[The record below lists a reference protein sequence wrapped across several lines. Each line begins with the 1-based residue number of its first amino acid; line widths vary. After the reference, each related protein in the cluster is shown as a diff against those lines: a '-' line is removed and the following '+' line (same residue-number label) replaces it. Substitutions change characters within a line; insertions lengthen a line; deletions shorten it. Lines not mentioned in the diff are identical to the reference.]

1 MKQNVKDNSS
11 RRRFLSL
18 GLLGGAG
25 LLTQKAEAMTSLP
38 EDDEK
43 IQMLTADGKLV
54 EVSKRI
60 FDQSQNREKAR
71 NQDILNWSES
81 AHKTKP

>member
-43 IQMLTADGKLV
+43 IQMLTPDGKLV
-54 EVSKRI
+54 EVSKRV
-60 FDQSQNREKAR
+60 FEQSENSGKVR
-71 NQDILNWSES
+71 NEDILNWSDS
-81 AHKTKP
+81 AHKTKS

>member
-60 FDQSQNREKAR
+60 FEQSETRGKAR